1 LGYHAQGAGA
11 NSKGPEGRLIF
22 DILGSSARMNLQ
34 VGDSVIGTNPS
45 LRPYGAGRVLMV
57 KNGIAKVEYSPGLFS
72 EPPLYAHTKLLKVE
86 EAEKVPD
93 PLKRALNGD
102 WEKETWRFDL
112 RQMAA
117 RFLTG
122 NIGGQLSDAR
132 TEILPHQIFAAH
144 KVVISPKRRF
154 LLADEVGLGKT
165 IEAGMIWQAL
175 AQRGQA
181 KRTLIICPA
190 GLTVQWQEEMQDKFG
205 QFFEIFQRDFHTINP
220 RIWDLKAC
228 AIASL
233 DCLKRKEHKEKLLEN
248 RKWDLII
255 FDEAHRLSA
264 RDYGETKTEKTQNYR
279 LAEDLRDHTDAL
291 LLLTA
296 TPHQGDATHSRFR
309 HLLGLLDNGIDF
321 DGLEDGQVTLW
332 NYAVREPS
340 GNGYRSYKEYIL
352 RTPKLNVTDSQG
364 RKIFRG
370 RDTHAL
376 RFPMFKDEANFYKEV
391 SQYISAGYRMVEH
404 LKEHNK
410 KNAIGFVLTVFQKLA
425 SSSTL
430 AIRVALTGRKMRLQ
444 TKYNRL
450 PDAVDSLE
458 SLMAQADER
467 FEGETEEQ
475 APWRLKTELEFV
487 RDELK
492 ELERLIAMPVKQD
505 RKLVELKQLI
515 KQVFSESEKG
525 ETEKVLIFTE
535 YRRTQDYLVEEL
547 EKDFGKGVVV
557 TINGDMK
564 LDQRKTSVQRFRD
577 DDNVRFMVST
587 ESGGEG
593 INLQFCHVLVNYDL
607 PWNPMRIEQ
616 RVGRIYRFGQTKRV
630 QIYNFRG
637 KETVEDKIYGF
648 LEQKIEIAAKALAK
662 VTGED
667 PEDIKTTMLG
677 QLESEVDYNSIY
689 KRAIVEQDIEQSKEE
704 IEEGVKKAQLAYEIA
719 TNSLFRDVSGYSF
732 SNYERELKADVDL
745 EALREL
751 TERFL
756 QHHRRQV
763 QKKDGLFEFL
773 TPEDLLG
780 PGIDERFTKVTFD
793 RKAAIENPDL
803 TFFALGHP
811 FVDSML
817 KACGDVSFSGYCAQ
831 RYVKNPKANPRCGYA
846 FNFIVRQRIHRDD
859 HEEFLFA
866 LYPIFVEDDGT
877 IDDIAAKVCLE
888 SYSDTLNREI
898 QVHLG
903 PDDAFQIAKERL
915 EKQVKNIW
923 DWEEDVSLLNLA
935 LVAIGS

>member
-1 LGYHAQGAGA
+1 M
-11 NSKGPEGRLIF
+11 
-22 DILGSSARMNLQ
+22 DLQ

-86 EAEKVPD
+86 EAERVPE
-93 PLKRALNGD
+93 PLELALNGT
-102 WEKETWRFDL
+102 WEKETWRFEL
-112 RQMAA
+112 RQTAA

-132 TEILPHQIFAAH
+132 TEILPHQIFTAH
-144 KVVISPKRRF
+144 KVVTSPQRRF

-248 RKWDLII
+248 REWDLII

-264 RDYGETKTEKTQNYR
+264 KDYGEAKTEKTQNYR

-309 HLLGLLDNGIDF
+309 HLLGLLGNEIDF
-321 DGLEDGQVTLW
+321 GGLQDGQATLW
-332 NYAVREPS
+332 SYAVREPRS
-340 GNGYRSYKEYIL
+340 NGHRPYKEYIL

-364 RKIFRG
+364 KKVFRG
-370 RDTHAL
+370 RDTYPL
-376 RFPMFKDEANFYKEV
+376 RFPMFKEEAEFYREV
-391 SQYISAGYRMVEH
+391 SRYISAGYRMVEH
-404 LKEHNK
+404 LKDRNK
-410 KNAIGFVLTVFQKLA
+410 KLAIGFVLTVFQKLA
-425 SSSTL
+425 SSSTH
-430 AIRVALTGRKMRLQ
+430 AIKAALYGRKMRLQ
-444 TKYNRL
+444 DKYRRL
-450 PDAVDSLE
+450 PDSVDRLDSLFE
-458 SLMAQADER
+458 ATDER
-467 FEGETEEQ
+467 FEGETQEK
-475 APWRLKTELEFV
+475 AAWRLKTEDEFV
-487 RDELK
+487 KDELK

-505 RKLVELKQLI
+505 RKLVELKQLV
-515 KQVFSESEKG
+515 KQVFRESENG
-525 ETEKVLIFTE
+525 EKENILIFTE
-535 YRRTQDYLVEEL
+535 YRKTQDHLVEEL
-547 EKDFGKGVVV
+547 EKAFGKGSVVV
-557 TINGDMK
+557 INGDMK
-564 LDQRKTSVQRFRD
+564 LDQRKTSVQRFRVD
-577 DDNVRFMVST
+577 DTVRFMVST

-677 QLESEVDYNSIY
+677 QLETEVDYNSIY
-689 KRAIVEQDIEQSKEE
+689 KRAIVEQNIEQSK
-704 IEEGVKKAQLAYEIA
+704 KK
-719 TNSLFRDVSGYSF
+719 
-732 SNYERELKADVDL
+732 
-745 EALREL
+745 
-751 TERFL
+751 
-756 QHHRRQV
+756 
-763 QKKDGLFEFL
+763 
-773 TPEDLLG
+773 
-780 PGIDERFTKVTFD
+780 
-793 RKAAIENPDL
+793 
-803 TFFALGHP
+803 
-811 FVDSML
+811 SM
-817 KACGDVSFSGYCAQ
+817 KG
-831 RYVKNPKANPRCGYA
+831 
-846 FNFIVRQRIHRDD
+846 
-859 HEEFLFA
+859 
-866 LYPIFVEDDGT
+866 
-877 IDDIAAKVCLE
+877 
-888 SYSDTLNREI
+888 
-898 QVHLG
+898 
-903 PDDAFQIAKERL
+903 
-915 EKQVKNIW
+915 
-923 DWEEDVSLLNLA
+923 
-935 LVAIGS
+935 

>member
-1 LGYHAQGAGA
+1 
-11 NSKGPEGRLIF
+11 
-22 DILGSSARMNLQ
+22 
-34 VGDSVIGTNPS
+34 
-45 LRPYGAGRVLMV
+45 MV

-86 EAEKVPD
+86 ETERVPD
-93 PLKRALNGD
+93 PLERALKGE
-102 WEKETWRFDL
+102 WEKEMWRFDL
-112 RQMAA
+112 RQVAA

-144 KVVISPKRRF
+144 KVVSSPKRRF

-190 GLTVQWQEEMQDKFG
+190 GLTVQWQEEMQDKFS
-205 QFFEIFQRDFHTINP
+205 QFFEVFQRDFHTINP

-264 RDYGETKTEKTQNYR
+264 RDYGESKTEKTQNYR
-279 LAEDLRDHTDAL
+279 LAEDLKNHTDAL

-296 TPHQGDATHSRFR
+296 TPHQGDASHSRFR
-309 HLLGLLDNGIDF
+309 HLLGLLDTKIDF
-321 DGLEDGQVTLW
+321 SGLDEGTRTLW
-332 NYAVREPS
+332 SYAVRES
-340 GNGYRSYKEYIL
+340 GGNGYRPYKEYIL
-352 RTPKLNVTDSQG
+352 RTPKMNVTDSQG
-364 RKIFRG
+364 KKIFRG
-370 RDTHAL
+370 RDTHVL
-376 RFPMFKDEANFYKEV
+376 RFPMFKDEATFYKEV
-391 SQYISAGYRMVEH
+391 SKYISAGYRMVEH
-404 LKEHNK
+404 LKDRNRK
-410 KNAIGFVLTVFQKLA
+410 LAIGFVLTVFQKLA
-425 SSSTL
+425 SSSTH
-430 AIRVALTGRKMRLQ
+430 AIKAALYGRKMRLQ
-444 TKYNRL
+444 DKYKRL
-450 PDAVDSLE
+450 PDAVESLE
-458 SLMAQADER
+458 PLLEQTDER
-467 FEGETEEQ
+467 FEGEFEERIV
-475 APWRLKTELEFV
+475 WRLKTEEEFV

-492 ELERLIAMPVKQD
+492 ELERLIAMPVKED
-505 RKLVELKQLI
+505 RKLVELKRLI
-515 KQVFSESEKG
+515 TQVFSESDRGDKEKI
-525 ETEKVLIFTE
+525 LLFTE

-547 EKDFGKGVVV
+547 ENTFGKGSVVV
-557 TINGDMK
+557 INGDMK

-630 QIYNFRG
+630 QVYNYRT

-648 LEQKIEIAAKALAK
+648 LEQKIEIAAKALAR

-667 PEDIKTTMLG
+667 PEDIKSSMLG
-677 QLESEVDYNSIY
+677 QLETEVDYNEIY

-704 IEEGVKKAQLAYEIA
+704 IEEGIKKAQLAYEIA

-732 SNYERELKADVDL
+732 SNYQKELKTDIDL
-745 EALREL
+745 EALREF

-756 QHHRRQV
+756 QHHHRQI
-763 QKKDGLFEFL
+763 QKKDGVVEFL
-773 TPEDLLG
+773 TPENLFG
-780 PGIDERFTKVTFD
+780 PGIQQRYSKVTFD
-793 RKAAIENPDL
+793 RKAAIDDPNL
-803 TFFALGHP
+803 TFFALGNP
-811 FVDSML
+811 FVDKML
-817 KACGDVSFSGYCAQ
+817 KACGDVTFGGYCVE
-831 RYVKNPKANPRCGYA
+831 RGIKTERSRPGRGYQ
-846 FNFIVRQRIHRDD
+846 FNFIVRQRIQRED
-859 HEEFLFA
+859 HEEFLFG
-866 LYPIFVEDDGT
+866 LHPVFVREDGT
-877 IDDIAAKVCLE
+877 ADELAARLCVDSYSYPPLKALGQTGLGAGLRPDEAFEVAKAHLQAKVK
-888 SYSDTLNREI
+888 
-898 QVHLG
+898 
-903 PDDAFQIAKERL
+903 A
-915 EKQVKNIW
+915 IW
-923 DWEEDVSLLNLA
+923 DWDEDVSVLNLA
-935 LVAIGS
+935 LVQIT

>member
-1 LGYHAQGAGA
+1 MHV
-11 NSKGPEGRLIF
+11 
-22 DILGSSARMNLQ
+22 Q

-72 EPPLYAHTKLLKVE
+72 EPPLYAHTKLLKLE
-86 EAEKVPD
+86 ETERVPE
-93 PLKRALNGD
+93 PLELASEGQ

-144 KVVISPKRRF
+144 KVVSSPRRRF

-228 AIASL
+228 AVASL

-264 RDYGETKTEKTQNYR
+264 RDYGEAKTEKTQNYR

-309 HLLGLLDNGIDF
+309 HLLGLLDNEIDF
-321 DGLEDGQVTLW
+321 GGLEDGQATLW
-332 NYAVREPS
+332 SYSVREPRS
-340 GNGYRSYKEYIL
+340 NGYRPYKEYIL

-364 RKIFRG
+364 KKVFRG
-370 RDTHAL
+370 RDTHPL
-376 RFPMFKDEANFYKEV
+376 RFPMFKDEGEFYREV
-391 SQYISAGYRMVEH
+391 SRYISAGYRMVEH
-404 LKEHNK
+404 LKDRDK
-410 KNAIGFVLTVFQKLA
+410 KLAIGFVLTVFQKLA
-425 SSSTL
+425 SSSTH
-430 AIRVALTGRKMRLQ
+430 AIKAALYGRKMRLQ
-444 TKYNRL
+444 DKYRRL
-450 PDAVDSLE
+450 PDSVDRLE
-458 SLMAQADER
+458 LLLAEADER
-467 FEGETEEQ
+467 FQGETEEK
-475 APWRLKTELEFV
+475 AAWRLKTEEEFV
-487 RDELK
+487 KDELK
-492 ELERLIAMPVKQD
+492 ELERLIGMPVKED
-505 RKLVELKQLI
+505 RKLVELKRLI

-525 ETEKVLIFTE
+525 EKERILIFTE
-535 YRRTQDYLVEEL
+535 YRNTQDHLVEEL
-547 EKDFGKGVVV
+547 EKAFGKGSVVV
-557 TINGDMK
+557 INGDMK
-564 LDQRKTSVQRFRD
+564 LDQRKTSVNRFRD

-593 INLQFCHVLVNYDL
+593 INLQFCHILVNYDL

-630 QIYNFRG
+630 QVYSFRG

-648 LEQKIEIAAKALAK
+648 LEQKIKIAAEALAK

-677 QLESEVDYNSIY
+677 QLESEVDYNAIY
-689 KRAIVEQDIEQSKEE
+689 KRAIVEQNIEQSKEE
-704 IEEGVKKAQLAYEIA
+704 IEEGVKKAQVAYEIA

-732 SNYERELKADVDL
+732 VNYERDLKADIDL
-745 EALREL
+745 EALKEL

-756 QHHRRQV
+756 QHHHRQV
-763 QKKDGLFEFL
+763 QKKDGLYEFL
-773 TPEDLLG
+773 TPEDLRA

-793 RKAAIENPDL
+793 RKAAIDNPDL

-811 FVDSML
+811 FIDRML
-817 KACGDVSFSGYCAQ
+817 KACGDVKFGGFCTR
-831 RYVKNPKANPRCGYA
+831 RYVKSQKVIVRSGYT

-859 HEEFLFA
+859 QEEFLFS
-866 LYPIFVEDDGT
+866 LHPVFVTDDGT
-877 IDDIAAKVCLE
+877 IDDVAAKVSLE
-888 SYSDTLNREI
+888 CYSIPLTSELE
-898 QVHLG
+898 VHFQ
-903 PDDAFQIAKERL
+903 PDAAFEIAKGRL
-915 EKQVKNIW
+915 ETEVKAIW
-923 DWEEDVSLLNLA
+923 DWKEDVTLLNLA
-935 LVAIGS
+935 LVAFRA

>member
-1 LGYHAQGAGA
+1 MQL
-11 NSKGPEGRLIF
+11 NI
-22 DILGSSARMNLQ
+22 
-34 VGDSVIGTNPS
+34 GDTAISTNPS
-45 LRPYGAGRVLMV
+45 LRQYGVGRVLMV

-86 EAEKVPD
+86 ESEKVPD
-93 PLKRALNGD
+93 PLERAMNGQ
-102 WEKETWRFDL
+102 WEKENWRFDL

-132 TEILPHQIFAAH
+132 TEILPHQIFTAH
-144 KVVISPKRRF
+144 KVVSNAKRRF

-279 LAEDLRDHTDAL
+279 LADDLKDHTDAM

-309 HLLGLLDNGIDF
+309 HLLELLDGRIDFGGLDNGD
-321 DGLEDGQVTLW
+321 QTLW
-332 NYAVREPS
+332 SYAVRES
-340 GNGYRSYKEYIL
+340 NANGYKPYKDYIL
-352 RTPKLNVTDSQG
+352 RTPKMNVTDSQG
-364 RKIFRG
+364 KKIFRG

-376 RFPMFKDEANFYKEV
+376 RFSMFKDEATFYKEV
-391 SQYISAGYRMVEH
+391 SKYISAGYRMVEH
-404 LKEHNK
+404 LKDRNRRL
-410 KNAIGFVLTVFQKLA
+410 AIGFVLTVFQKLA
-425 SSSTL
+425 SSSTH
-430 AIRVALTGRKMRLQ
+430 AIKAALYGRKMRLQ
-444 TKYNRL
+444 DKYQRL
-450 PDAVDSLE
+450 PDAVNSLE
-458 SLMAQADER
+458 PLFEEADER
-467 FEGETEEQ
+467 FEGEFEEK
-475 APWRLKTELEFV
+475 AVWRLKTEAEFV

-492 ELERLIAMPVKQD
+492 ELERLIDMPVKQD
-505 RKLVELKQLI
+505 RKLVEIKELI
-515 KQVFSESEKG
+515 GRVFTESDKADK
-525 ETEKVLIFTE
+525 EKVLIFSE
-535 YRRTQDYLVEEL
+535 YRKTQDYLVEEL
-547 EKDFGKGVVV
+547 QSSFGKGSVVV
-557 TINGDMK
+557 INGDMK

-577 DDNVRFMVST
+577 DETVRFMVST

-607 PWNPMRIEQ
+607 PWNPMRVEQ

-630 QIYNFRG
+630 QVYNFRT

-648 LEQKIEIAAKALAK
+648 LEQKIDIAAKALAG

-667 PEDIKTTMLG
+667 PEDIKTSMLG
-677 QLESEVDYNSIY
+677 QLETEVDYNAIY
-689 KRAIVEQDIEQSKEE
+689 KRAIVEQDIDQSKEE
-704 IEEGVKKAQLAYEIA
+704 IEEGIKKARLAYEIA
-719 TNSLFRDVSGYSF
+719 TNSLFKDVSGYSF
-732 SNYERELKADVDL
+732 PSYERDLKTDVDL
-745 EALREL
+745 DALKEF

-756 QHHRRQV
+756 QHHHRQV
-763 QKKDGLFEFL
+763 QKKEDLFEFL
-773 TPEDLLG
+773 TPDVLKG
-780 PGIDERFTKVTFD
+780 PGIDDRYSKVTFN
-793 RKAAIENPDL
+793 RKAAIDNPAL

-811 FVDSML
+811 FVDKIL
-817 KACGDVSFSGYCAQ
+817 KFCGDVSFRGYCALKKIQ
-831 RYVKNPKANPRCGYA
+831 NRRVKPSAGIH
-846 FNFIVRQRIHRDD
+846 FNFVVRSRIQRADN
-859 HEEFLFA
+859 EEFLFS
-866 LYPIFVEDDGT
+866 LHPIFVREDKT
-877 IDDIAAKVCLE
+877 IDEKIAKVSID
-888 SYSDTLNREI
+888 SYGGSAAEEICERELRSEI
-898 QVHLG
+898 RA
-903 PDDAFQIAKERL
+903 DKAFEIGKGYLQ
-915 EKQVKNIW
+915 KQVGDSIW
-923 DWEEDVSLLNLA
+923 DWDEDVSLLNLA
-935 LVAIGS
+935 SVVVSP

>member
-1 LGYHAQGAGA
+1 MSIQT
-11 NSKGPEGRLIF
+11 
-22 DILGSSARMNLQ
+22 
-34 VGDSVIGTNPS
+34 GDTVVSTNTS
-45 LRPYGAGRVLMV
+45 LRPYGIGRVLML

-86 EAEKVPD
+86 ESEKIPD
-93 PLKRALNGD
+93 PLERAVNGR
-102 WEKETWRFDL
+102 WEKEAWRFDL

-132 TEILPHQIFAAH
+132 TEILPHQIFTAH
-144 KVVISPKRRF
+144 KVVSSAKRRF

-233 DCLKRKEHKEKLLEN
+233 DCLKRKEHKDKLLEN

-279 LAEDLRDHTDAL
+279 LADDLKEHTDAML
-291 LLLTA
+291 LVTA
-296 TPHQGDATHSRFR
+296 TPHQGDASHSRFR
-309 HLLGLLDNGIDF
+309 HLLELLDDRIDF
-321 DGLEDGQVTLW
+321 GGLNNGDQTLW
-332 NYAVREPS
+332 SYAVRDARD
-340 GNGYRSYKEYIL
+340 NGYKPYKDYIL
-352 RTPKLNVTDSQG
+352 RTPKMNVTDAHG
-364 RKIFRG
+364 KKIFRG

-376 RFPMFKDEANFYKEV
+376 RFSMFKDEATFYKEV
-391 SQYISAGYRMVEH
+391 SKYISAGHRMVEH
-404 LKEHNK
+404 LKDSK
-410 KNAIGFVLTVFQKLA
+410 RKLAIGFVLTVFQKLA
-425 SSSTL
+425 SSSTY
-430 AIRVALTGRKMRLQ
+430 AIRVALQGRKMRLQ
-444 TKYNRL
+444 ERYNRL

-458 SLMAQADER
+458 ALLAQEDER
-467 FEGETEEQ
+467 FKGELEET

-492 ELERLIAMPVKQD
+492 ELERLIDMPVKQD
-505 RKLVELKQLI
+505 RKLVELKELVGR
-515 KQVFSESEKG
+515 VFSESEKG
-525 ETEKVLIFTE
+525 DKEKILVFTE
-535 YRRTQDYLVEEL
+535 YRKTQDYLVEEL
-547 EKDFGKGVVV
+547 QNSFGKGSVVI
-557 TINGDMK
+557 INGDMK

-577 DDNVRFMVST
+577 DESVRFLVST
-587 ESGGEG
+587 EAGGEG

-630 QIYNFRG
+630 QVYNFRT

-648 LEQKIEIAAKALAK
+648 LEQKIDIAAKALAG

-667 PEDIKTTMLG
+667 PEDIKASMLG
-677 QLESEVDYNSIY
+677 QLETEVDYNAIY

-704 IEEGVKKAQLAYEIA
+704 IEEGIKKAQLAYEIA
-719 TNSLFRDVSGYSF
+719 TNSLFKDVSGYSF
-732 SNYERELKADVDL
+732 PSFERELKTDVDL
-745 EALREL
+745 EALKEF

-756 QHHRRQV
+756 QHHHRQV
-763 QKKDGLFEFL
+763 QNKDDFIEFL
-773 TPEDLLG
+773 TPDILRGAGIED
-780 PGIDERFTKVTFD
+780 RYSKVTFD
-793 RKAAIENPDL
+793 RKAAIDNPAL

-811 FVDSML
+811 FVDKML
-817 KACGDVSFSGYCAQ
+817 KSCGDVSFGGYCALK
-831 RYVKNPKANPRCGYA
+831 RVESGRVKSCKGFH
-846 FNFIVRQRIHRDD
+846 FNFVVRSRIQREDN
-859 HEEFLFA
+859 EEFLFS
-866 LYPIFVEDDGT
+866 LHPIFVREDKT
-877 IDDIAAKVCLE
+877 IDEVTTRVSLDSYGHPASAEICERDLVSNIRADEVFEIARAHLQEQVGE
-888 SYSDTLNREI
+888 S
-898 QVHLG
+898 
-903 PDDAFQIAKERL
+903 
-915 EKQVKNIW
+915 IW
-923 DWEEDVSLLNLA
+923 DWDEDVSLLNLA
-935 LVAIGS
+935 SVVVG

>member
-1 LGYHAQGAGA
+1 M
-11 NSKGPEGRLIF
+11 
-22 DILGSSARMNLQ
+22 DLQ

-57 KNGIAKVEYSPGLFS
+57 KNGIAKVEYSPGLFT
-72 EPPLYAHTKLLKVE
+72 EPPLYAHTKLLKLEEVE
-86 EAEKVPD
+86 RVPD
-93 PLKRALNGD
+93 PLERALKGQ

-144 KVVISPKRRF
+144 KVVSSPKRRF

-291 LLLTA
+291 LLVTA

-309 HLLGLLDNGIDF
+309 HLLGLLDNEIDF
-321 DGLEDGQVTLW
+321 GGLEDGQVTLW
-332 NYAVREPS
+332 NYAVRES
-340 GNGYRSYKEYIL
+340 RGNGYRPYKEYIL

-364 RKIFRG
+364 KKIFRG

-391 SQYISAGYRMVEH
+391 SKYISAGYRMVEH
-404 LKEHNK
+404 LKDRNK
-410 KNAIGFVLTVFQKLA
+410 KLAIGFVLTVFQKLA
-425 SSSTL
+425 SSSTH
-430 AIRVALTGRKMRLQ
+430 AIKAALYGRKMRLQ
-444 TKYNRL
+444 DKYRRL
-450 PDAVDSLE
+450 PDSVDRLE
-458 SLMAQADER
+458 PLLEDADER
-467 FEGETEEQ
+467 FEGETEEK
-475 APWRLKTELEFV
+475 AAWRLKTEEEFV
-487 RDELK
+487 KDELK

-525 ETEKVLIFTE
+525 EKEKILIFTE
-535 YRRTQDYLVEEL
+535 YRKTQDHLVEEL
-547 EKDFGKGVVV
+547 EKAFGKGSVVV
-557 TINGDMK
+557 INGDMK
-564 LDQRKTSVQRFRD
+564 LDQRKTGVQRFRD
-577 DDNVRFMVST
+577 DGNVRFMVST

-667 PEDIKTTMLG
+667 PEDIKTAMLG

-732 SNYERELKADVDL
+732 ANYEKELKADIDL

-756 QHHRRQV
+756 QHHRRQF

-773 TPEDLLG
+773 TPEDLRG

-793 RKAAIENPDL
+793 RKTAIENPDL

-811 FVDSML
+811 FVDRML
-817 KACGDVSFSGYCAQ
+817 KACGDVGFVGYCAQ
-831 RYVKNPKANPRCGYA
+831 RYVRSQKVKPGAGYQ
-846 FNFIVRQRIHRDD
+846 FNFVVRQRIQRED
-859 HEEFLFA
+859 HEEFLFS
-866 LYPIFVEDDGT
+866 LHPVFVRRDGSL
-877 IDDIAAKVCLE
+877 DDIAARVCLD
-888 SYSDTLNREI
+888 SYNQTSPKPAEQEGLDGNLQPDKAFETASA
-898 QVHLG
+898 HLR
-903 PDDAFQIAKERL
+903 AK
-915 EKQVKNIW
+915 VKTIW
-923 DWEEDVSLLNLA
+923 DWDEDVSLLNLA
-935 LVAIGS
+935 FVQIFNPL

>member
-1 LGYHAQGAGA
+1 MDTQ
-11 NSKGPEGRLIF
+11 I
-22 DILGSSARMNLQ
+22 
-34 VGDSVIGTNPS
+34 GDSVISSNSS
-45 LRPYGAGRVLMV
+45 LRPYGVGRVLMV
-57 KNGIAKVEYSPGLFS
+57 KNGVAKVEYSPGLFS
-72 EPPLYAHTKLLKVE
+72 EPPLYAHTKLLKIE
-86 EAEKVPD
+86 EAERVPD
-93 PLKRALNGD
+93 PLELASNGQ
-102 WEKETWRFDL
+102 WERETWRFDL

-132 TEILPHQIFAAH
+132 TEILPHQIFTAH
-144 KVVISPKRRF
+144 KVVSSPKRRF

-264 RDYGETKTEKTQNYR
+264 RDYGEAKTEKTQNYR

-309 HLLGLLDNGIDF
+309 HLLGLLDNEIDF
-321 DGLEDGQVTLW
+321 GGLEDGQATLW
-332 NYAVREPS
+332 SYAVREPK
-340 GNGYRSYKEYIL
+340 GNGYQPYKEYIL

-364 RKIFRG
+364 KKIFRG
-370 RDTHAL
+370 RDTHPL
-376 RFPMFKDEANFYKEV
+376 RFPMFKDEAEFYKEV
-391 SQYISAGYRMVEH
+391 SRYISAGYRMVEH
-404 LKEHNK
+404 LKDRNK
-410 KNAIGFVLTVFQKLA
+410 KLTIGFVLTVFQKLA
-425 SSSTL
+425 SSSTH
-430 AIRVALTGRKMRLQ
+430 AIKAALYGRKMRLQ
-444 TKYNRL
+444 DKYRRL
-450 PDAVDSLE
+450 PDSVDRLE
-458 SLMAQADER
+458 PLLEEADER
-467 FEGETEEQ
+467 FEGEMEEK
-475 APWRLKTELEFV
+475 AAWRLKTEEEFV
-487 RDELK
+487 KDELK

-505 RKLVELKQLI
+505 RKLVELKQLV
-515 KQVFSESEKG
+515 KQVFNESERR
-525 ETEKVLIFTE
+525 EQEKILIFTE
-535 YRRTQDYLVEEL
+535 YRRTQDHLVEEL
-547 EKDFGKGVVV
+547 EKTFGNGSVVV
-557 TINGDMK
+557 INGDMK
-564 LDQRKTSVQRFRD
+564 LDQRKISVQRFRND
-577 DDNVRFMVST
+577 GNVRFMVST

-630 QIYNFRG
+630 QVYNFRT

-648 LEQKIEIAAKALAK
+648 LEQKIDIAAKALAG

-667 PEDIKTTMLG
+667 PEDIKASMLG
-677 QLESEVDYNSIY
+677 QLETEVDYNAIY

-704 IEEGVKKAQLAYEIA
+704 IDEGIRKAQLAYEIA
-719 TNSLFRDVSGYSF
+719 TNSLFKDVSGYSF
-732 SNYERELKADVDL
+732 PSYERELKTDVDL
-745 EALREL
+745 EALKEF

-756 QHHRRQV
+756 QHHHRQV
-763 QKKDGLFEFL
+763 QKKDGLMEFL
-773 TPEDLLG
+773 TPDILRG
-780 PGIDERFTKVTFD
+780 PGIEDRYSKVTFD
-793 RKAAIENPDL
+793 RKAAIDNPAL

-811 FVDSML
+811 FVDKML
-817 KACGDVSFSGYCAQ
+817 KSCGDVSFGGYCALKSVEN
-831 RYVKNPKANPRCGYA
+831 RGLEPCKGLH
-846 FNFIVRQRIHRDD
+846 FNFVVRSRIQREDN
-859 HEEFLFA
+859 EEFLFS
-866 LYPIFVEDDGT
+866 LHPVFVRPRPPSWWKFVSSVSMPE
-877 IDDIAAKVCLE
+877 KFLPQLPYNE
-888 SYSDTLNREI
+888 RSQSD
-898 QVHLG
+898 QGLG
-903 PDDAFQIAKERL
+903 IPL
-915 EKQVKNIW
+915 KQPSTA
-923 DWEEDVSLLNLA
+923 SLVLDLSIHRF
-935 LVAIGS
+935 VAGGSDH

>member
-1 LGYHAQGAGA
+1 
-11 NSKGPEGRLIF
+11 
-22 DILGSSARMNLQ
+22 
-34 VGDSVIGTNPS
+34 
-45 LRPYGAGRVLMV
+45 
-57 KNGIAKVEYSPGLFS
+57 
-72 EPPLYAHTKLLKVE
+72 
-86 EAEKVPD
+86 
-93 PLKRALNGD
+93 
-102 WEKETWRFDL
+102 
-112 RQMAA
+112 
-117 RFLTG
+117 
-122 NIGGQLSDAR
+122 
-132 TEILPHQIFAAH
+132 
-144 KVVISPKRRF
+144 
-154 LLADEVGLGKT
+154 
-165 IEAGMIWQAL
+165 MIWQAL

-291 LLLTA
+291 LLVTA

-309 HLLGLLDNGIDF
+309 HLLGLLDDEIDF
-321 DGLEDGQVTLW
+321 GGLEDGQITLW

-340 GNGYRSYKEYIL
+340 GNGYRPYKEYIL

-376 RFPMFKDEANFYKEV
+376 RFPMFKDEAEFYKEV
-391 SQYISAGYRMVEH
+391 SRYISAGYRMVEH
-404 LKEHNK
+404 LKDRNK
-410 KNAIGFVLTVFQKLA
+410 KLAIGFVLTVFQKLA
-425 SSSTL
+425 SSSTH
-430 AIRVALTGRKMRLQ
+430 AIKAALYGRKMRLQ
-444 TKYNRL
+444 DKYRRL
-450 PDAVDSLE
+450 PDSVDRLE
-458 SLMAQADER
+458 SLLDEADER
-467 FEGETEEQ
+467 FEGETEEK
-475 APWRLKTELEFV
+475 AAWRLKTEEEFV

-492 ELERLIAMPVKQD
+492 DLERLIAMPVKQD

-525 ETEKVLIFTE
+525 EKEKILIFTE
-535 YRRTQDYLVEEL
+535 YRKTQDHLVEEL
-547 EKDFGKGVVV
+547 EKASGKGSVVI
-557 TINGDMK
+557 INGDMK

-577 DDNVRFMVST
+577 NDNVRFMVST

-648 LEQKIEIAAKALAK
+648 LEQKIDIAAKALAK

-689 KRAIVEQDIEQSKEE
+689 KRAIVEQNIEQSKEE

-732 SNYERELKADVDL
+732 ANYERELKADIDL

-756 QHHRRQV
+756 QHHHRQV
-763 QKKDGLFEFL
+763 QKKDGLVEFL
-773 TPEDLLG
+773 TPEDLQG

-817 KACGDVSFSGYCAQ
+817 KACGDVSFGGYCTR
-831 RYVKNPKANPRCGYA
+831 RYVKNPKVSPRYGYT

-866 LYPIFVEDDGT
+866 LHPIFVGDDGT
-877 IDDIAAKVCLE
+877 IDDIAARVCLE
-888 SYSDTLNREI
+888 SYGDSLNREI
-898 QVHLG
+898 QIHLG
-903 PDDAFQIAKERL
+903 PDGAFEIAKGRL
-915 EKQVKNIW
+915 QKQVKTIW
-923 DWEEDVSLLNLA
+923 DWEEDVTLLNLA
-935 LVAIGS
+935 LVAVGS

>member
-1 LGYHAQGAGA
+1 
-11 NSKGPEGRLIF
+11 
-22 DILGSSARMNLQ
+22 MNLQ
-34 VGDSVIGTNPS
+34 IGDSVIGTNPS

-72 EPPLYAHTKLLKVE
+72 EPPLYAHTKLLKIE
-86 EAEKVPD
+86 ETERVPA
-93 PLKRALNGD
+93 PLELALKGQ

-364 RKIFRG
+364 KKIFRG
-370 RDTHAL
+370 RDTHVL

-391 SQYISAGYRMVEH
+391 TAYISAGYRMVEH
-404 LKEHNK
+404 LKDRNK
-410 KNAIGFVLTVFQKLA
+410 KLAIGFVLTVFQKLA
-425 SSSTL
+425 SSSTH
-430 AIRVALTGRKMRLQ
+430 AIKAALYGRKMRLQ
-444 TKYNRL
+444 DKYRRL
-450 PDAVDSLE
+450 PDSVDRLE
-458 SLMAQADER
+458 SLLEEADER
-467 FEGETEEQ
+467 FEGETEEK
-475 APWRLKTELEFV
+475 AAWRLKTEEEFV
-487 RDELK
+487 KDELK

-547 EKDFGKGVVV
+547 EKDFGKGSVVV
-557 TINGDMK
+557 INGDMK
-564 LDQRKTSVQRFRD
+564 LDPRKTSVQRFRD

-732 SNYERELKADVDL
+732 ANYERELKADVDL

-773 TPEDLLG
+773 TPENLRG

-935 LVAIGS
+935 LVAIGP

>member
-1 LGYHAQGAGA
+1 MEFH
-11 NSKGPEGRLIF
+11 
-22 DILGSSARMNLQ
+22 
-34 VGDSVIGTNPS
+34 VGDSVIGTNPN

-86 EAEKVPD
+86 EAERIPD
-93 PLKRALNGD
+93 PLELALNGQ

-132 TEILPHQIFAAH
+132 TEILPHQIFTAH
-144 KVVISPKRRF
+144 KVVSSPKRRF

-165 IEAGMIWQAL
+165 IEGGMIWQAL

-264 RDYGETKTEKTQNYR
+264 RDYGEAKTEKTQNYR

-309 HLLGLLDNGIDF
+309 HLLGLLDNEIDF
-321 DGLEDGQVTLW
+321 GGLEDGQATLW
-332 NYAVREPS
+332 GYAGRES
-340 GNGYRSYKEYIL
+340 RSNGYRPYKEYIL

-364 RKIFRG
+364 KKIFRG
-370 RDTHAL
+370 RDTHPL
-376 RFPMFKDEANFYKEV
+376 RFPMFKDEAEFYKEV
-391 SQYISAGYRMVEH
+391 SRYISAGYRMVEH
-404 LKEHNK
+404 LKDRNK
-410 KNAIGFVLTVFQKLA
+410 KLAIGFVLTVFQKLA
-425 SSSTL
+425 SSSTH
-430 AIRVALTGRKMRLQ
+430 AIKAALYGRKMRLQ
-444 TKYNRL
+444 DKYRRL
-450 PDAVDSLE
+450 PDSVDRLE
-458 SLMAQADER
+458 PLLEEADER
-467 FEGETEEQ
+467 FEGEMEEK
-475 APWRLKTELEFV
+475 AAWRLKTEEEFV
-487 RDELK
+487 KDELK

-515 KQVFSESEKG
+515 KQVFNESERG
-525 ETEKVLIFTE
+525 EQEKLLIFTE
-535 YRRTQDYLVEEL
+535 YRRTQDHLVEEL
-547 EKDFGKGVVV
+547 EKTFGNGSVVV
-557 TINGDMK
+557 INGDMK

-616 RVGRIYRFGQTKRV
+616 RVGRIYRFGQPKRV

-648 LEQKIEIAAKALAK
+648 LEQKIEVAAKALAK

-667 PEDIKTTMLG
+667 PEDIKASMLG
-677 QLESEVDYNSIY
+677 QLESEVDYNAIY
-689 KRAIVEQDIEQSKEE
+689 KRAIVEQNIEQSKEE

-732 SNYERELKADVDL
+732 ANYERELKAEIDL
-745 EALREL
+745 EALKEL

-756 QHHRRQV
+756 QHHHRQV
-763 QKKDGLFEFL
+763 QKRDGLYEFL
-773 TPEDLLG
+773 TPEDLRG

-793 RKAAIENPDL
+793 RKAAIDNPDL

-811 FVDSML
+811 FVDRML
-817 KACGDVSFSGYCAQ
+817 KACGDVGFGGYCTR
-831 RYVKNPKANPRCGYA
+831 RYVKNSRPAGLCGYA
-846 FNFIVRQRIHRDD
+846 FNFIVRQRIHRDE
-859 HEEFLFA
+859 HEEFLFS
-866 LYPIFVEDDGT
+866 LHPVFVTADGA
-877 IDDIAAKVCLE
+877 IDDFAARVSLE
-888 SYSDTLNREI
+888 SYGLSLND
-898 QVHLG
+898 QVEVNLR
-903 PDDAFQIAKERL
+903 PDDAFEIAKGRL
-915 EKQVKNIW
+915 QEQVKMIW

-935 LVAIGS
+935 LVAIGP

>member
-1 LGYHAQGAGA
+1 
-11 NSKGPEGRLIF
+11 
-22 DILGSSARMNLQ
+22 
-34 VGDSVIGTNPS
+34 
-45 LRPYGAGRVLMV
+45 MV

-72 EPPLYAHTKLLKVE
+72 EPPLYSHTKLLKLE
-86 EAEKVPD
+86 ETERVPD
-93 PLKRALNGD
+93 PLELALNEQ

-144 KVVISPKRRF
+144 KVVSSAKRRF

-255 FDEAHRLSA
+255 FDEAHRLTA
-264 RDYGETKTEKTQNYR
+264 RDYGEAKTEKTQNYR

-296 TPHQGDATHSRFR
+296 TPHQGDETHSRFR
-309 HLLGLLDNGIDF
+309 HLLSLLDREIDF
-321 DGLEDGQVTLW
+321 GGLEDGQAPLW
-332 NYAVREPS
+332 SFAVRDPKS
-340 GNGYRSYKEYIL
+340 NGYRPYKDCIL

-364 RKIFRG
+364 RKVFRG
-370 RDTHAL
+370 RDTHRL
-376 RFPMFKDEANFYKEV
+376 RFPMFKDEGEFYQEV
-391 SQYISAGYRMVEH
+391 SRYISAGYRMVEH
-404 LKEHNK
+404 LKDRNK
-410 KNAIGFVLTVFQKLA
+410 RLAIGFVLTVFQKLA
-425 SSSTL
+425 SSSTH
-430 AIRVALTGRKMRLQ
+430 AIKAALYGRKMRLQ
-444 TKYNRL
+444 DKYRRL
-450 PDAVDSLE
+450 PDSVDRLE
-458 SLMAQADER
+458 SIFEEADER
-467 FEGETEEQ
+467 FEGETEEK
-475 APWRLKTELEFV
+475 AAWRLKTEEEFV
-487 RDELK
+487 KDELK
-492 ELERLIAMPVKQD
+492 ELERLIGMPVRQD
-505 RKLVELKQLI
+505 RKLVELRKLI
-515 KQVFSESEKG
+515 EQVFSESEKG
-525 ETEKVLIFTE
+525 EKEKVLIFTE
-535 YRRTQDYLVEEL
+535 YRKTQDHLVEEL
-547 EKDFGKGVVV
+547 ENTFGKGSVVI
-557 TINGDMK
+557 INGDMK
-564 LDQRKTSVQRFRD
+564 LDQRKASVQRFRND
-577 DDNVRFMVST
+577 SAIRFMVST

-616 RVGRIYRFGQTKRV
+616 RVGRIYRFGQAKRV
-630 QIYNFRG
+630 QVYNFRG

-689 KRAIVEQDIEQSKEE
+689 KRVIVEQDIEQSKEE

-732 SNYERELKADVDL
+732 PNYERELKADIDL
-745 EALREL
+745 EALKEL
-751 TERFL
+751 TEQFL
-756 QHHRRQV
+756 QHHHRQV
-763 QKKDGLFEFL
+763 QKKDGLYEFL
-773 TPEDLLG
+773 TPENLRG

-793 RKAAIENPDL
+793 RKAAIDDPDL

-811 FVDSML
+811 FVDRML
-817 KACGDVSFSGYCAQ
+817 KACGEVTFGGYCTK
-831 RYVKNPKANPRCGYA
+831 RYVKKTSVNARCGYA
-846 FNFIVRQRIHRDD
+846 FNFIVRQRIHRDN
-859 HEEFLFA
+859 HEDFLFS
-866 LYPIFVEDDGT
+866 LHPVFVTDNSASDSV
-877 IDDIAAKVCLE
+877 AAKASLE
-888 SYSDTLNREI
+888 SFSDPLNKDIHVRPKPNDAFEI
-898 QVHLG
+898 AKVHL
-903 PDDAFQIAKERL
+903 QKE
-915 EKQVKNIW
+915 VKTIW

-935 LVAIGS
+935 FVEFST